1 MLSVF
6 SCAGGASGALR
17 QGSPRVLSRR
27 RRFYESYYPT
37 PKRDTF
43 DPKKT
48 ASHAPLLGGTTPATK
63 TLPVARRV
71 LGESNQT
78 TLMTRWNYA
87 GAICNDTTATLAE
100 LREAVNTLEEV
111 ERTARRVLGG
121 SHPLTRTFEDHLR
134 DTRVALA
141 AREDVSKKLK
151 TRRLA
156 QKSIHR
162 PASGQG
168 AARHPSAARLGAQA
182 SSQPRWA
189 APAAS
194 VPTTRRMRNPKFGS
208 PRRHHNNPRRRRGR
222 KHSCPRRRRA
232 RRAAAPRPP
241 CRVQWCRPRPRR
253 PGGPR
258 SRRT

>member
-1 MLSVF
+1 MSIKHLA
-6 SCAGGASGALR
+6 C
-17 QGSPRVLSRR
+17 RR
-27 RRFYESYYPT
+27 TSHE
-37 PKRDTF
+37 KRG
-43 DPKKT
+43 T
-48 ASHAPLLGGTTPATK
+48 A
-63 TLPVARRV
+63 
-71 LGESNQT
+71 
-78 TLMTRWNYA
+78 MTRWNYA

-168 AARHPSAARLGAQA
+168 SARHPSAARLGAQA
-182 SSQPRWA
+182 S
-189 APAAS
+189 
-194 VPTTRRMRNPKFGS
+194 
-208 PRRHHNNPRRRRGR
+208 
-222 KHSCPRRRRA
+222 
-232 RRAAAPRPP
+232 
-241 CRVQWCRPRPRR
+241 
-253 PGGPR
+253 
-258 SRRT
+258 

>member
-1 MLSVF
+1 MESSTSTIVKPEGDVCVNECPNYGIMLSVF
-6 SCAGGASGALR
+6 SCAGGGVRGPR

-151 TRRLA
+151 TRQLA
-156 QKSIHR
+156 QKKSIHQTSIR
-162 PASGQG
+162 PGCC
-168 AARHPSAARLGAQA
+168 P
-182 SSQPRWA
+182 
-189 APAAS
+189 APKCC
-194 VPTTRRMRNPKFGS
+194 P
-208 PRRHHNNPRRRRGR
+208 PRRRRRSRDGLLLQQA
-222 KHSCPRRRRA
+222 CRRRA
-232 RRAAAPRPP
+232 
-241 CRVQWCRPRPRR
+241 
-253 PGGPR
+253 G
-258 SRRT
+258 

>member
-1 MLSVF
+1 MHEGAKRTPERRETEG
-6 SCAGGASGALR
+6 CAGTSSRFRRARCGEAGAS
-17 QGSPRVLSRR
+17 SRR
-27 RRFYESYYPT
+27 RSASDVRSEIRATLRAPPSSGT
-37 PKRDTF
+37 PRRRGLRQRVPAGRADVRSATSWIGAAVTPSPSSAGPSHVRTVCGWRGQSRTVKRDTF

-141 AREDVSKKLK
+141 AREDVSDILFALL
-151 TRRLA
+151 RA
-156 QKSIHR
+156 R
-162 PASGQG
+162 P
-168 AARHPSAARLGAQA
+168 PSY
-182 SSQPRWA
+182 
-189 APAAS
+189 PAAAGLRDRT
-194 VPTTRRMRNPKFGS
+194 PAPP
-208 PRRHHNNPRRRRGR
+208 PRFVLGM
-222 KHSCPRRRRA
+222 S
-232 RRAAAPRPP
+232 
-241 CRVQWCRPRPRR
+241 
-253 PGGPR
+253 
-258 SRRT
+258 

>member
-1 MLSVF
+1 MV
-6 SCAGGASGALR
+6 SCYQSSRAPGGGVRGPR

-156 QKSIHR
+156 QKSIHQTSIR
-162 PASGQG
+162 PGCC
-168 AARHPSAARLGAQA
+168 P
-182 SSQPRWA
+182 
-189 APAAS
+189 APKCC
-194 VPTTRRMRNPKFGS
+194 P
-208 PRRHHNNPRRRRGR
+208 PRRRRRSRDGLLLQQA
-222 KHSCPRRRRA
+222 CRRRA
-232 RRAAAPRPP
+232 
-241 CRVQWCRPRPRR
+241 
-253 PGGPR
+253 G
-258 SRRT
+258 